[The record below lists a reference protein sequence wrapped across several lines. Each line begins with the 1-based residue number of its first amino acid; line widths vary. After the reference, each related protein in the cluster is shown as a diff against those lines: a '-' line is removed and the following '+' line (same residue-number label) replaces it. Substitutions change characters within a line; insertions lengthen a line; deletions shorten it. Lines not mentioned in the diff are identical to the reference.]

1 MATAGGVR
9 LFMLDRKI
17 LIAGGGTGGHLFPA
31 LAIGEEI
38 HRREPDAK
46 IHYVGSN
53 FGLEAR
59 VFPVKDVWH
68 TLLPIRGLQRG
79 FSLKS
84 MGRNVLLPGRI
95 FRSMLKMRS
104 LMKEFLP
111 QVVVGT
117 GGYASALPLYMASKK
132 DEPLPIVLQ
141 EQNSIPGVTTRWFAQ
156 KAKAI
161 CVAFS
166 EANDHLE
173 HETILTG
180 NPIRQGIAD
189 GSRNQGIKEYNFQ
202 HDHQTIFLFG
212 GSQGSAYL
220 NKMMNQ
226 VVSNIAG
233 AGLQVLWQ
241 TGDLEY
247 NKYKHREANNIRV
260 VPFIHNIADI
270 YAMAD
275 LIICRSGA
283 LTLAEVTVCG
293 KPSILVPF
301 PAAAADHQTKNAQ
314 ALVNAG
320 AARILFEK
328 ALHPKDFFHSVMNLI
343 HDKAELEK
351 MSEASKKLGRPDAT
365 REIVDHIFEA
375 AA

>member
-1 MATAGGVR
+1 
-9 LFMLDRKI
+9 MLDRKI

-132 DEPLPIVLQ
+132 DEPLPIILQ

>member
-1 MATAGGVR
+1 MA
-9 LFMLDRKI
+9 DRKI

-31 LAIGEEI
+31 MAIGEEI
-38 HRREPDAK
+38 HRREPDTK
-46 IHYVGSN
+46 IHYVGSK

-68 TLLPIRGLQRG
+68 TLLPIRGFQRG
-79 FSLKS
+79 ISMQS
-84 MGRNVLLPGRI
+84 MGRNLLLPVRI
-95 FRSMLKMRS
+95 IRSMLKLRS
-104 LMKEFLP
+104 LMKDFLP

-132 DEPLPIVLQ
+132 EEPLPIVLQ
-141 EQNSIPGVTTRWFAQ
+141 EQNSFPGVTTRWFAQ
-156 KAKAI
+156 KAKTI
-161 CVAFS
+161 CVAFN

-173 HETILTG
+173 KETILTG
-180 NPIRQGIAD
+180 NPVRQGIAD
-189 GSRNQGIKEYNFQ
+189 GDRTNGMNEFKMEK
-202 HDHQTIFLFG
+202 DHQTIFLFG

-226 VVSNIAG
+226 IVSNIAG

-247 NKYKHREANNIRV
+247 AKYKHREADNIRV
-260 VPFIHNIADI
+260 VSFIHNMADA
-270 YAMAD
+270 YAVAD

-301 PAAAADHQTKNAQ
+301 PSAAADHQTKNAQ

-320 AARILFEK
+320 ASRILFEK
-328 ALHPKDFFHSVMNLI
+328 SLHAQDFFHAVMNLI

-351 MSEASKKLGRPDAT
+351 MSAASKNLGRPDAT
-365 REIVDHIFEA
+365 KEIVNHIFEA

>member
-1 MATAGGVR
+1 MGGVR
-9 LFMLDRKI
+9 HIMANRKI

-38 HRREPDAK
+38 HRREPKAK
-46 IHYVGSN
+46 VHYVGSN

-68 TLLPIRGLQRG
+68 TLLPIRGFQRG
-79 FSLKS
+79 ISFQSI
-84 MGRNVLLPGRI
+84 GRNILLPGRI
-95 FRSMLKMRS
+95 IRSMLKVRS
-104 LMKEFLP
+104 LLNHFLP
-111 QVVVGT
+111 DVVVGT

-132 DEPLPIVLQ
+132 EKYLPIVLQ
-141 EQNSIPGVTTRWFAQ
+141 EQNSFPGITTRWFAQ
-156 KAKAI
+156 KAKAV

-166 EANDHLE
+166 EANNHLE
-173 HETILTG
+173 KETILTG
-180 NPIRQGIAD
+180 NPVRKGIAEGD
-189 GSRNQGIKEYNFQ
+189 KNNGINEFKMAK
-202 HDHQTIFLFG
+202 DHLTIFLFG

-220 NKMMNQ
+220 NKIMDQ

-233 AGLQVLWQ
+233 AGLQILWQ

-247 NKYKHREANNIRV
+247 AKYKHREAENIRII
-260 VPFIHNIADI
+260 PFIDNMADA
-270 YAMAD
+270 YAMSD

-301 PAAAADHQTKNAQ
+301 PSAAADHQTKNAQ

-320 AARILFEK
+320 ASRILFEK
-328 ALHPKDFFHSVMNLI
+328 SLHAQDFFHSVMNLI
-343 HDKAELEK
+343 HDKVELEK
-351 MSEASKKLGRPDAT
+351 MSDASKKLGRPDAT

>member
-95 FRSMLKMRS
+95 FRSMLKIRS

-132 DEPLPIVLQ
+132 DEPLPIILQ
-141 EQNSIPGVTTRWFAQ
+141 EQNSIPGVTTRCFAQ

-260 VPFIHNIADI
+260 VPFIHNIADV

-351 MSEASKKLGRPDAT
+351 MSEVSKKLGRPDAT

>member
-1 MATAGGVR
+1 VATAGGVR

-132 DEPLPIVLQ
+132 DEPLPIILQ

>member
-1 MATAGGVR
+1 MAEH
-9 LFMLDRKI
+9 KI

-38 HRREPDAK
+38 HHREPGAK

-53 FGLEAR
+53 FGLEAK

-68 TLLPIRGLQRG
+68 TLLPIRGFQRG
-79 FSLKS
+79 ISLQS
-84 MGRNVLLPGRI
+84 LGRNSLLPVRI
-95 FRSMLKMRS
+95 MRSMLQIRS
-104 LMKEFLP
+104 LMNEFLP

-132 DEPLPIVLQ
+132 NNPLPIILQ
-141 EQNSIPGVTTRWFAQ
+141 EQNSYPGITTRWFAD
-156 KAKAI
+156 KAKTI
-161 CVAFS
+161 CVAFND
-166 EANDHLE
+166 ANTHLE
-173 HETILTG
+173 FDTVLTG
-180 NPIRQGIAD
+180 NPVRQGISD
-189 GSRNQGIKEYNFQ
+189 GNPQRGLKEFKLAE
-202 HDHQTIFLFG
+202 DHKTIFLFG

-220 NKMMNQ
+220 NKMMSQ
-226 VVSNIAG
+226 VVANIAG
-233 AGLQVLWQ
+233 AGLQILWQ

-247 NKYKHREANNIRV
+247 IKYRSMESDDIRI
-260 VPFIHNIADI
+260 VPFIHNMADA
-270 YAMAD
+270 YAIAD

-293 KPSILVPF
+293 KPAILIPF
-301 PAAAADHQTKNAQ
+301 PFAAGDHQTKNAQ

-328 ALHPKDFFHSVMNLI
+328 SLGSQDFFHTVMNLI
-343 HDKAELEK
+343 HNQKELNK
-351 MSEASKKLGRPDAT
+351 MSLASKKLGRPDAT
-365 REIVDHIFEA
+365 SEIVDHIFEA

>member
-1 MATAGGVR
+1 MAEY
-9 LFMLDRKI
+9 KI

-38 HRREPDAK
+38 HRREPNAK

-68 TLLPIRGLQRG
+68 TLLPIRGFQRG

-84 MGRNVLLPGRI
+84 LGRNILLPGRVI
-95 FRSMLKMRS
+95 QSMFKMKSILKD
-104 LMKEFLP
+104 FLP

-117 GGYASALPLYMASKK
+117 GGYASALPLYMAIKK
-132 DEPLPIVLQ
+132 DDPLPIILQ
-141 EQNSIPGVTTRWFAQ
+141 EQNSYPGVTTRWFAD

-166 EANDHLE
+166 EANEHLGT
-173 HETILTG
+173 ETILTG
-180 NPIRQGIAD
+180 NPVRQGISS
-189 GSRNQGIKEYNFQ
+189 GLRENGLKEYNF
-202 HDHQTIFLFG
+202 DSKAKTIFLFG

-220 NKMMNQ
+220 NKMIDQ

-233 AGLQVLWQ
+233 AGLQILWQ

-247 NKYKHREANNIRV
+247 AKYKHRDESNIRV
-260 VPFIHNIADI
+260 VPFIHNMADA
-270 YAMAD
+270 YALAD

-283 LTLAEVTVCG
+283 LTLAEITVCG

-320 AARILFEK
+320 ASRILFEK
-328 ALHPKDFFHSVMNLI
+328 SLHAQDFFHSVMNLI
-343 HDKAELEK
+343 HDKNELEK
-351 MSEASKKLGRPDAT
+351 MSIASKKLGRPNAT
-365 REIVDHIFEA
+365 HEIVDHIFEA
-375 AA
+375 AK

>member
-132 DEPLPIVLQ
+132 DEALPIILQ

>member
-132 DEPLPIVLQ
+132 DEPLPIILQ